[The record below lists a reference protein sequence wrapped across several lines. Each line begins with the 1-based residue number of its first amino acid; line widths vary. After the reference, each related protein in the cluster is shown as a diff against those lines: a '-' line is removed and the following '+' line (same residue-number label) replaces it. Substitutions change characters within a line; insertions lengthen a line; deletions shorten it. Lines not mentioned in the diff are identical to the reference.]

1 MPGSTPLLS
10 LDMDPHT
17 LESLCTEPTVQW
29 HVQVYIPLLS
39 EFPGDDACRR
49 AQVANSHDHYR
60 VSKLVK
66 DSASLR
72 GHYIVTRSYKVPS
85 ARHLS
90 AQTPCPIC
98 SERITRGGLLV
109 GSVAFHKKCIPGFV
123 SPGTAEMLVLFG
135 EEIEQVRPP
144 EPKTA
149 SRISTV

>member
-1 MPGSTPLLS
+1 
-10 LDMDPHT
+10 MDPHT

-39 EFPGDDACRR
+39 EFSSDDACRR
-49 AQVANSHDHYR
+49 AQAANSHDHYR

-66 DSASLR
+66 DPASLN
-72 GHYIVTRSYKVPS
+72 GHYIVTRSYKVAS
-85 ARHLS
+85 VRQAS
-90 AQTPCPIC
+90 TQTSCPIC
-98 SERITRGGLLV
+98 SERIAPGGLLV

-123 SPGTAEMLVLFG
+123 GPGIAEMLVLFG